1 MQICD
6 VLRQQL
12 GALVSSYDILINCDN
27 TLTTEGERSACI
39 RNGIVLDSGGVPLP
53 FIIAALKILEEPA
66 GCSGIVE
73 RGLIGNVSDLPG
85 IIKV

>member
-39 RNGIVLDSGGVPLP
+39 RNGIVLASGGIPP
-53 FIIAALKILEEPA
+53 TEFTTTIRYRCAKSLENPQA
-66 GCSGIVE
+66 VAV
-73 RGLIGNVSDLPG
+73 L
-85 IIKV
+85 